1 MTQALRNSYHA
12 TGIRLSLKGTVFYKA
27 DCLSYVF
34 FFFYYSPPFLA
45 KFVASRC
52 AFWFCSVNDV
62 DLLGDTCLLVI
73 GAFRSTSFVSV
84 FRGPLLVIA
93 LFRIVSGNDRL
104 VFFEAFHDLSYSCLL
119 QE

>member
-1 MTQALRNSYHA
+1 M
-12 TGIRLSLKGTVFYKA
+12 
-27 DCLSYVF
+27 
-34 FFFYYSPPFLA
+34 
-45 KFVASRC
+45 
-52 AFWFCSVNDV
+52 
-62 DLLGDTCLLVI
+62 I

-104 VFFEAFHDLSYSCLL
+104 VFFEAFHDLSYSCLF